1 MFHAVWKAIPQVQ
14 GPSLADWLVHWIG
27 HHVLEIKMLSHVLV
41 DVKILP
47 VYQNFLKSNSITA
60 QLYRLIDYLDQV
72 KR

>member
-1 MFHAVWKAIPQVQ
+1 
-14 GPSLADWLVHWIG
+14 
-27 HHVLEIKMLSHVLV
+27 MLSHVLV